1 MEMTGPESYIPCI
14 LLISLLK
21 LEWSSPKEDD
31 MVEHKQ
37 TSIPPSVLGLT

>member
-1 MEMTGPESYIPCI
+1 MEMTSPDYITCYSQKT
-14 LLISLLK
+14 LVK